1 MQICIPAS
9 LSHKVNVNPIGASF
23 STPASRGTQ
32 AQLQSTTGQ
41 STWQRLTA
49 QSSTRTSTSNQR
61 GKTKVRV
68 NERKFYSK
76 ILAKRKVDNTFSQT
90 PTGHPTPHYTKSW
103 FGIRSFA
110 TNLTGQTHPVSLLQ
124 VSAAEWWVFLKVKT
138 KAPQGL
144 KILNPAKTVLLP
156 SQEL

>member
-1 MQICIPAS
+1 MQVCIPAS
-9 LSHKVNVNPIGASF
+9 LSHKVNITPIGASF

-32 AQLQSTTGQ
+32 AQLQSTTGH

-49 QSSTRTSTSNQR
+49 QCSTCTSTSNQK
-61 GKTKVRV
+61 GKTKVHI

-76 ILAKRKVDNTFSQT
+76 ILAKRKVENTFQQT
-90 PTGHPTPHYTKSW
+90 PTGHPIAHYTKSW

-110 TNLTGQTHPVSLLQ
+110 TNLTGQAHPVSLLQ
-124 VSAAEWWVFLKVKT
+124 VSAAEWWVFLKVKP
-138 KAPQGL
+138 KAPQGF
-144 KILNPAKTVLLP
+144 KILNPAKTILLP

>member
-9 LSHKVNVNPIGASF
+9 LSHKVNINPIGASF

-41 STWQRLTA
+41 SARRRLTA
-49 QSSTRTSTSNQR
+49 RCSTCTSTSNQK

-68 NERKFYSK
+68 KERKIYSK
-76 ILAKRKVDNTFSQT
+76 ILAKRKHLSTNSNR
-90 PTGHPTPHYTKSW
+90 PPNSHYTKSW
-103 FGIRSFA
+103 FGIGSFA
-110 TNLTGQTHPVSLLQ
+110 TNLTGQAHPVSLLQ
-124 VSAAEWWVFLKVKT
+124 VAAAERCVFLKVKP
-138 KAPQGL
+138 KASQGF
-144 KILNPAKTVLLP
+144 KILNPAKTILLP